1 MKKLLVII
9 TVLSLHSIVTEA
21 QVDPHFSQY
30 YIFPAAVNPALTGS
44 FDGDYRISGIYRS
57 QWDNVSG
64 GFKNLGFSGDAVTNK
79 HLNIGA
85 QFIQQT
91 TGTGYIHQNGSV
103 TFAYTGMRFG
113 AEQMKVVSIGV
124 QAGIISRRFDG
135 SKFQTGEQWSSGS
148 GYVPGSGTP
157 EIMNNKAQSSFDAG
171 AGIVYYDMT
180 PDKKLN
186 PYFGFSAAHI
196 NRPEGTFIADG
207 RDKIPV
213 RYAVHG
219 GVAIQLTDVLM
230 INPNVLYQRQ
240 GTSEEKM
247 AGAYAQYT
255 VNEQVKMLGGLYYR
269 FKDAVVPFVGIDYKN
284 LLIGLSYDVNNSDIG
299 RSIANANT
307 YEVSLSYI
315 FKKTKVLQGR
325 NLSCP
330 RL

>member
-1 MKKLLVII
+1 MKKLLIII
-9 TVLSLHSIVTEA
+9 TILSLHSVEMNA
-21 QVDPHFSQY
+21 QVDPHFSQF
-30 YIFPAAVNPALTGS
+30 YIFPASVNPALTGS
-44 FDGDYRISGIYRS
+44 FDGDYRVSGIYRS

-64 GFKNLGFSGDAVTNK
+64 GFKNLGFSADAVTNK

-91 TGTGYIHQNGSV
+91 TGTGYIHQNGSL

-113 AEQMKVVSIGV
+113 TEQMKVVSIGI
-124 QAGIISRRFDG
+124 QAGLINRRFDG
-135 SKFQTGEQWSSGS
+135 SKFQTGEQWTSGS
-148 GYVPGSGTP
+148 GYLPGTGTP
-157 EIMNNKAQSSFDAG
+157 EIVDNKGQSSFDAG
-171 AGIVYYDMT
+171 VGVVYFDMT
-180 PDKKLN
+180 PGKKLS
-186 PYFGFSAAHI
+186 PYFGFSASHI
-196 NRPEGTFIADG
+196 NRPEGTFIANG
-207 RDKIPV
+207 SDKIPV
-213 RYAVHG
+213 RYSVHG
-219 GVAIQLTDVLM
+219 GVAIQLSDVLM
-230 INPNVLYQRQ
+230 INPNLLYQHQ
-240 GTSEEKM
+240 GTAEEKM

-315 FKKTKVLQGR
+315 FKKAKVLPGR